1 MQKLPCILL
10 VDDDPTTNFLNRKLL
25 ERLAVA
31 DQILVAL
38 NGREALDVLLAQCA
52 GPPTGKPVLVFLD
65 LNMPV
70 MNGIQFLEAYGQLPP
85 AQQCAV
91 VVVMLTTS
99 VHPQDVQRVEELPVA
114 GFLSKPLTQ
123 QQVERVLHQHFA

>member
-1 MQKLPCILL
+1 MPQLPYVLL

-31 DQILVAL
+31 DHIAVAL
-38 NGREALDVLLAQCA
+38 NGREALDQLLAQGEQHPG
-52 GPPTGKPVLVFLD
+52 GPPALVFLD
-65 LNMPV
+65 VNMPV
-70 MNGIQFLEAYGQLPP
+70 MNGIQFLEAYQQLPP

-99 VHPQDVQRVEELPVA
+99 VHPQDRQRTEELPVA
-114 GFLSKPLTQ
+114 EFLSKPLTQ
-123 QQVERVLHQHFA
+123 QQVERVLNEYFT